1 MARSLVPAAA
11 EPPQL
16 TPAEWRAAMGSFPS
30 GVTVVTS
37 WNDGA
42 PVGSTISAFCSVSLE
57 PPLLLIC
64 IDLNNPIREPVARS
78 GVFGVNIL
86 PSHGQAIARH
96 FGRPPE
102 PGRDRFEDQA
112 FDAAPGGAPRL
123 AAAAVFIDCKVEDTY
138 PAGDHVVVIGR
149 GLRTEHAATA
159 TPLLY
164 HKGRFPSFE
173 VEP

>member
-1 MARSLVPAAA
+1 MARSLTPAAV
-11 EPPQL
+11 EPPEL
-16 TPAEWRAAMGSFPS
+16 SAAEWRAAMGSFPS

-37 WNDGA
+37 WRDEA
-42 PVGSTISAFCSVSLE
+42 PVGSTISAFCSVSLK

-64 IDLNNPIREPVARS
+64 IDLNNPIREPVAQS

-96 FGRPPE
+96 FGRPPDPE
-102 PGRDRFEDQA
+102 RDRFEDHA
-112 FDAAPGGAPRL
+112 FDAAPGGAPQL
-123 AAAAVFIDCKVEDTY
+123 KSAAVFIDCIVEDAYT
-138 PAGDHVVVIGR
+138 AGDHVVVIGR
-149 GLRTEHAATA
+149 GLRTDHAPLA

-164 HKGRFPSFE
+164 HKGRFPTFE